1 MKSFGNLILIA
12 QICIV
17 IFWIFMALRP
27 AHATIT
33 TCAFVKPTPDG
44 FLNLRAEPKMG
55 AKMIRRVKP
64 GQELWVV
71 AETTLS
77 PWTKVEAIVRGQQ
90 IGPYLGVWAASRY
103 LRFFQCDEDQNA

>member
-1 MKSFGNLILIA
+1 MKRLLLTSVA
-12 QICIV
+12 
-17 IFWIFMALRP
+17 ALSVFAAP

-55 AKMIRRVKP
+55 AKIIRMLKP

-71 AETTLS
+71 AETTLP
-77 PWTKVEAIVRGQQ
+77 PWTKVEAIVRNQEAGK
-90 IGPYLGVWAASRY
+90 YLGAWASSRF
-103 LRFFQCDEDQNA
+103 LRFFQCDDND